1 MSNLH
6 NNNDKSTLGSA
17 RSESSSARS
26 ETSKKTSF
34 SDDELERSVDLPNV
48 ANMKGINNLEPKN
61 ETQTS
66 FEYLK
71 NNTDEFFLSYPD
83 IFDLDLKKK
92 FNYIASEKDKF
103 FYRLKRVLVFCISMM
118 ICINFG
124 LICLTI

>member
-1 MSNLH
+1 MSNFH
-6 NNNDKSTLGSA
+6 NNNDKSTLSSA

-34 SDDELERSVDLPNV
+34 SDDEIERSVYLPNV

-92 FNYIASEKDKF
+92 FNYIASEEDKF